1 MAAIEQLDTEN
12 ADRNLTSQVTVL
24 TDTPDVSGARLCQVS
39 IQLGDGVNNLD
50 GTGGTFELE
59 ILVDGNTINGGVEY
73 QNVGTKVR
81 TSLQSQSFICP
92 PNMEVVVKLKS
103 PNSADT
109 GVDVTA
115 YLYDVGPSVVSADL
129 PANFAA
135 TVITAGGAV
144 DSLIQGFLNDTI
156 AETTADNIAANFE
169 IFWDNANVLTAK
181 TVDDVGGSGASAADV
196 ADAVWDEAE
205 ADHTAGGSFGSL
217 AAAIFADTDQIVIEI
232 GTAGAGLTDLGG
244 ITNISSLVV
253 SASGEVDSLVQG
265 FLDINISETTDGN
278 ISDNFDTFYDNAN
291 VLTTKT
297 VDDVGGGGSLTVAA
311 IADGVWDEVRID
323 HTTAGS
329 FGEIATEI
337 ASILV
342 DTSTTI
348 PATITTAQND
358 LDVIT
363 GADGVNL
370 LSATQSSIDA
380 IEVDT
385 AEIGTAGAGLT
396 ALAGITNISS
406 LVVSASGEVD
416 SLVQGFL
423 DINISETTDG
433 NIASNHSTFWDNA
446 NAITANTVDNVG
458 GGSDRSVLAS
468 TTIATL
474 STQTSFTLDVG
485 SSDNDA
491 YNGCTIVVEFE
502 SDADQKAVGIVN
514 DYVGST
520 KTVTLLEDPGVF
532 TMAAANKVFILA
544 EKSLKPTTSDDHHV
558 DVTSGGNVG
567 VDFGNISGTLTNANV
582 AAFDANER
590 VDVGQWVGGA
600 VFLSASTPVVSMEYI
615 KGTALTE
622 ATSGRLAQSFSTL
635 FDNGDSGATAV
646 LDDITSILT
655 DTGTTL
661 QAELDGI
668 QADTED
674 IQTQIGTA
682 GAGLT
687 GLGGMS
693 TTMKAEVNAEAD
705 TALTDYDALVP
716 ADLPSNFSALVIT
729 AGGAVDSLIQGFLN
743 DTIAET
749 TADNIAAN
757 FEIFWDNANAI
768 TAQTVDDVGGSGA
781 SAADVADAV
790 WDEAEADHTA
800 GGSFGSLAAAIFAD
814 TDQIVIEIGTAGAG
828 LTDLGGMSTTMK
840 AQVNTECDTALTD
853 YDGPT
858 NAEMVARTLVAASYF
873 DPAADTV
880 ATVTTLTG
888 HTPQTGDSFARLGA
902 PAGASVSADIATVDS
917 NVDAILVDTADMQ
930 PKLGTITD
938 LGAGA
943 TLGDNLADMAGAT
956 FSTTTDSLEANRD
969 RGDAAWTTG
978 AGGSDRLIM
987 ADTTIA
993 TLASQTSFTLTA
1005 GSADDD
1011 AYNGC
1016 TIVVEDVAT
1025 ATQKARGVV
1034 DDYAG
1039 STKTITLLEDP
1050 GVFTMAA
1057 TDKVYILAESSL
1069 KPTTQADYHVDVT
1082 SGGNVGIDWGNV
1094 SNPTTAVDLSG
1105 TDIQLADT
1113 VTTLTGHTA
1122 QTGDTFAL
1130 ANGAAGFVAI
1140 DTVVDAILV
1149 DTGTTLDAAIAV
1161 IDANVDSILVDTAEI
1176 GAAGAG
1182 LTGLG
1187 GMSATMKAQVNT
1199 ECDTALTDYDPPT
1212 NAEMVARTLVAA
1224 SYFDPAS
1231 DTVATVTTL
1240 TGHTAQ
1246 TGDTYALANG
1256 VTGFSAIDTVVD
1268 AIKVKTDYL
1277 TQTYAGSGTIDVNL
1291 STINNVIQTGGDLI
1305 AQLSNILTD
1314 TGNTL
1319 PATLATIDGIV
1330 DSILVDT
1337 GTTIPAT
1344 ITTAQ
1349 NDLDIITGADGVNLL
1364 SATQASIDAI
1374 EVDTGTTLQAELDGI
1389 QADTEDIQTQIGT
1402 AGAGLTAIP
1411 AHGATTGTADSGS
1424 TTTMVDAVRNEADN
1438 DYWKGGLIKFTSGTI
1453 SGQTRSIT
1461 GFTAAT
1467 DTLTFEPATTQ
1478 AVGTNTYELLPF
1490 GRADLLAATQA
1501 SIDATEAD
1509 TNELQVDDY
1518 PTTLATLATATALT
1532 TAQNDLDIITGAD
1545 GVNLLSATQAS
1556 IDATEADTNELQVD
1570 DYPTTLATL
1579 ATATALTTAQNDLDI
1594 ITGADGVNLLS
1605 ATQASIDAIEV
1616 DTGTTLD
1623 AAIAVIDANV
1633 DQIEAAVITNAA
1645 GVDIAA
1651 DIIALKAETVLIVAD
1666 TNELQTDWADG
1677 GRLDLIIDELTTN
1690 IDAIETDTADLQSQI
1705 GMAGAGLTDLGGMST
1720 TMKAQVNTEAD
1731 SAIVTYGLDHLI
1743 FTSVIGTDI
1752 ADDSIVA
1759 FMTSKSAT
1767 ADWDDFVNTTDS
1779 LQAIRDNQ
1787 SAGTGLTALST
1798 GTAQSATSTTLVL
1811 AASAAFADDELI
1823 GNMIKITGGT
1833 GVGQSR
1839 QVTDNVLSSDTVT
1852 VDRAW
1857 TTTPD
1862 ATSTYE
1868 IVEGVLPDTF
1878 ADALLV
1884 RDVDNVEGTA
1894 NEHTLCTVVLG
1905 CLESSISGTTLTIKR
1920 TDGSTTHVTKTLTK
1934 TAGDAPIRGIT

>member
-1 MAAIEQLDTEN
+1 VAAIEQLDTEN

-181 TVDDVGGSGASAADV
+181 
-196 ADAVWDEAE
+196 
-205 ADHTAGGSFGSL
+205 
-217 AAAIFADTDQIVIEI
+217 
-232 GTAGAGLTDLGG
+232 
-244 ITNISSLVV
+244 
-253 SASGEVDSLVQG
+253 
-265 FLDINISETTDGN
+265 
-278 ISDNFDTFYDNAN
+278 
-291 VLTTKT
+291 
-297 VDDVGGGGSLTVAA
+297 
-311 IADGVWDEVRID
+311 
-323 HTTAGS
+323 
-329 FGEIATEI
+329 
-337 ASILV
+337 
-342 DTSTTI
+342 
-348 PATITTAQND
+348 
-358 LDVIT
+358 
-363 GADGVNL
+363 
-370 LSATQSSIDA
+370 
-380 IEVDT
+380 
-385 AEIGTAGAGLT
+385 
-396 ALAGITNISS
+396 
-406 LVVSASGEVD
+406 
-416 SLVQGFL
+416 
-423 DINISETTDG
+423 
-433 NIASNHSTFWDNA
+433 
-446 NAITANTVDNVG
+446 
-458 GGSDRSVLAS
+458 
-468 TTIATL
+468 
-474 STQTSFTLDVG
+474 
-485 SSDNDA
+485 
-491 YNGCTIVVEFE
+491 
-502 SDADQKAVGIVN
+502 
-514 DYVGST
+514 
-520 KTVTLLEDPGVF
+520 
-532 TMAAANKVFILA
+532 
-544 EKSLKPTTSDDHHV
+544 
-558 DVTSGGNVG
+558 
-567 VDFGNISGTLTNANV
+567 
-582 AAFDANER
+582 
-590 VDVGQWVGGA
+590 
-600 VFLSASTPVVSMEYI
+600 
-615 KGTALTE
+615 
-622 ATSGRLAQSFSTL
+622 
-635 FDNGDSGATAV
+635 
-646 LDDITSILT
+646 
-655 DTGTTL
+655 
-661 QAELDGI
+661 
-668 QADTED
+668 
-674 IQTQIGTA
+674 
-682 GAGLT
+682 
-687 GLGGMS
+687 
-693 TTMKAEVNAEAD
+693 
-705 TALTDYDALVP
+705 
-716 ADLPSNFSALVIT
+716 
-729 AGGAVDSLIQGFLN
+729 
-743 DTIAET
+743 
-749 TADNIAAN
+749 
-757 FEIFWDNANAI
+757 
-768 TAQTVDDVGGSGA
+768 TVDDVGGSGA

-1556 IDATEADTNELQVD
+1556 IDA
-1570 DYPTTLATL
+1570 
-1579 ATATALTTAQNDLDI
+1579 
-1594 ITGADGVNLLS
+1594 
-1605 ATQASIDAIEV
+1605 IEV